1 MSEEKL
7 LRATFDYATLDIFVE
22 TDIPGMGN
30 ALVKVLD
37 CDSITQAKRKCIEVK
52 YRALPYS
59 KRPGPSDMDLVW
71 ITGRNGGR
79 IILQVYLIGNLKNV

>member
-37 CDSITQAKRKCIEVK
+37 CDSITQALFIHF
-52 YRALPYS
+52 
-59 KRPGPSDMDLVW
+59 
-71 ITGRNGGR
+71 
-79 IILQVYLIGNLKNV
+79 NLMIHLNVSGKEKMHRSQISSSAIFEEAWPE